1 MLQQQERNSRPYSSK
16 SSSHRCIGFLCPRLC
31 SSKHFFP
38 HSSSS
43 FSHQATH
50 RRRLEIQS
58 RPEKGN
64 NKYFPELFAIEI
76 HWSITAVEN
85 NFSNCELSRFSA
97 TNQHMAQKQDREK
110 FRQDWGEVEILTWG
124 EQDSVGWKKTFSAED
139 IDLFIENWSSQAQS
153 RLIWVGTGLVFL
165 NGFKRLQRQRWAETR
180 SEPARLE
187 FGLASPQGSCLRR
200 ENITLT

>member
-1 MLQQQERNSRPYSSK
+1 MKQLQFYGTLGRLLLSISMIVSLTYFLLVSFQEHNSRPYSSK
-16 SSSHRCIGFLCPRLC
+16 SSSHRCIGSLCPRLC
-31 SSKHFFP
+31 SSKHFSP

-76 HWSITAVEN
+76 HWSTTTVEN

-97 TNQHMAQKQDREK
+97 TNQHNTWRKSKTEIWLRKSWDPDLRWARFGGLKKRFFLQKT
-110 FRQDWGEVEILTWG
+110 LTYLL
-124 EQDSVGWKKTFSAED
+124 K
-139 IDLFIENWSSQAQS
+139 IDLAKLN
-153 RLIWVGTGLVFL
+153 LGWV
-165 NGFKRLQRQRWAETR
+165 K
-180 SEPARLE
+180 
-187 FGLASPQGSCLRR
+187 
-200 ENITLT
+200 

>member
-16 SSSHRCIGFLCPRLC
+16 SSFHRCIGSLSPRLC
-31 SSKHFFP
+31 STKHFSP

-76 HWSITAVEN
+76 HWSTTTVEN

-97 TNQHMAQKQDREK
+97 TNQHNTWRKSK
-110 FRQDWGEVEILTWG
+110 TEIWLRKSWDPDLRWARFG
-124 EQDSVGWKKTFSAED
+124 GLKKDFFCRRHWPIYWK
-139 IDLFIENWSSQAQS
+139 
-153 RLIWVGTGLVFL
+153 LIWP
-165 NGFKRLQRQRWAETR
+165 
-180 SEPARLE
+180 S
-187 FGLASPQGSCLRR
+187 S
-200 ENITLT
+200 I